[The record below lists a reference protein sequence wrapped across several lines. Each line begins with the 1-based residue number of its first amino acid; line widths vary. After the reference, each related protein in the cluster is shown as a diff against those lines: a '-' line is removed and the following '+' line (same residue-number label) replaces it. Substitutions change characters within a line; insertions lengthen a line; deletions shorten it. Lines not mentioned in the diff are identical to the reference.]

1 MPYNVYIEFRQILQ
15 LYVDAR
21 NKNLTLLH
29 FLLDI
34 ITIIKVTHSKCPI
47 TVNLKL
53 LEFYKSEIISIL
65 LQYDLGNVWQE
76 TT

>member
-21 NKNLTLLH
+21 NKNLTWLH

-47 TVNLKL
+47 TVYLKL

-65 LQYDLGNVWQE
+65 LQYALGNVWQE